1 MTSDIE
7 SLPTSDRIVDRLC
20 ANLDRRCKD
29 PNIAW
34 PYHPRVGLGATLV
47 DCLLNSLGASSASF
61 AKALS
66 DGAILVRRN
75 ATIGGK
81 RRSKRLDLV
90 ICRHE
95 PGAIL
100 VAVEAKACMTAHAKA
115 HTRLVA
121 ELTSSL
127 DAILDADSRAKF
139 FSLVAINCGTTFT
152 SPLKLPG
159 PNRHGADDGPALAR
173 ALAQSLTNNVEI
185 CGTLFLPIRFDN
197 EQSCESA
204 PDVVEPHLCRD
215 SAFQQDLIEVL
226 GLSSH

>member
-20 ANLDRRCKD
+20 ANLDQRCKD
-29 PNIAW
+29 PNVAW

-61 AKALS
+61 AKALG
-66 DGAILVRRN
+66 DGTILVRRN
-75 ATIGGK
+75 TKTGGK

-90 ICRHE
+90 MCRNE

-139 FSLVAINCGTTFT
+139 FSLVAINCGATFT

-159 PNRHGADDGPALAR
+159 PNRHDMNDGPALAK

-197 EQSCESA
+197 EQSCEVA
-204 PDVVEPHLCRD
+204 TDVVEPHLCQD
-215 SAFQQDLIEVL
+215 SRFLQDLVQVL
-226 GLSSH
+226 EISSS